1 MTSQAKIVVS
11 AEDRAS
17 RVLQQVRG
25 QLASTTSS
33 AADLAASAGLIG
45 PAFATLASAAG
56 LVAFVK
62 NVADAVDALNDVADA
77 TGASIENL
85 SALERVAKLNGGTLD
100 DVSGILVKFNAA
112 LSAAGNPAS
121 DAAGVFKALGLSAK
135 ELQAIDP
142 AEALQRT
149 AVALAGYAD
158 NGNKARVV
166 QELFGKSIRE
176 AAPFLKDLADAGAL
190 NATVTRQQAEA
201 AERFNKTLFAL
212 QTNASEVGRSLVV
225 GLGGAL
231 VELVERYKVAQ
242 QVFGS
247 LGSILSAGLTDK
259 LNFSS
264 AAEGL
269 REYNKQLVAIDE
281 RIRKV
286 RDGSDGFAGRFSEQR
301 VQALQKE
308 RAEVAKVADYY
319 RTLNNAGSAGQG
331 RGNGSAT
338 AGLPSLP
345 AGGKTAKVT
354 APATEIDESA
364 QALGR
369 YIGQLYK
376 SADAATAATEV
387 DRALNALRDAG
398 TKGQIPQVRELVLR
412 LADEVDQREA
422 LLEVEKG
429 VTAEKQRQA
438 DVQRGLDAQL
448 ENFAGRTADALKRA
462 QTARLEQRLAA
473 GEAFSPDELDR
484 IVRGIGGIREVSEQT
499 FDASNK
505 ALDRF
510 AENVQDALGS
520 TIEAS
525 LRGDFDNIGKLWGN
539 LLIKMASEALAA
551 DLANTLFGN
560 LGKAA
565 GAGTA
570 GAGFGIFGSL
580 FGGLFGLGI
589 GRAAGGTVQPWSAQ
603 RVNES
608 GVEMFSRGG
617 QDWLLAGPRGGQVV
631 PNSAMGGGGVTVV
644 QNISIG
650 AGVGRNE
657 VMAAMQITKA
667 QTLAAVSESQ
677 RRRYSGAAA

>member
-1 MTSQAKIVVS
+1 MTSQARIVVS

-62 NVADAVDALNDVADA
+62 GVADAVDALNDVADA

-135 ELQAIDP
+135 ELQSIDP

-247 LGSILSAGLTDK
+247 LGGILSAGLAEK

-264 AAEGL
+264 AADGL
-269 REYNKQLVAIDE
+269 REYNKQLAAIDE

-286 RDGSDGFAGRFSEQR
+286 RDGTDGFAGRFSEQR
-301 VQALQKE
+301 VAALQIE

-331 RGNGSAT
+331 RGGTGGS
-338 AGLPSLP
+338 LPSLP
-345 AGGKTAKVT
+345 SSTKPTPITVPRA
-354 APATEIDESA
+354 EIDESA
-364 QALGR
+364 QALAR
-369 YIGQLYK
+369 YVGELQK
-376 SADAATAATEV
+376 EADKGLELTESQK
-387 DRALNALRDAG
+387 ALNVLRSLGA
-398 TKGQIPQVRELVLR
+398 TGQIPQVRELVLQ
-412 LADEVDQREA
+412 LAKEVEQRED

-438 DVQRGLDAQL
+438 GVQKSLDDQL
-448 ENFAGRTADALKRA
+448 ESFAGRTADALKRA
-462 QTARLEQRLAA
+462 QVARLESRLAA
-473 GEAFSPDELDR
+473 GEVFTPEELDR
-484 IVRGIGGIREVSEQT
+484 IVRGIGGIREASEQT

-505 ALDRF
+505 ALDKF
-510 AENVQDALGS
+510 ANNVQDALGS
-520 TIEAS
+520 TVEAT
-525 LRGDFDNIGKLWGN
+525 LRGDFDSIGKLWGN

-551 DLANTLFGN
+551 DLSNALFGN
-560 LGKAA
+560 LFKAA
-565 GAGTA
+565 GAGAA
-570 GAGFGIFGSL
+570 GAGYGIFGSL
-580 FGGLFGLGI
+580 LGSFFGLGT
-589 GRAAGGTVQPWSAQ
+589 GKAAGGMVQPWSAQ

-608 GVEMFSRGG
+608 GVELFRRGG
-617 QDWLLAGPRGGQVV
+617 QDWLLTGPRGGQVV
-631 PNSAMGGGGVTVV
+631 PNSALGGGGVTVV

-657 VMAAMQITKA
+657 VMAAMQLTKA

-677 RRRYSGAAA
+677 RRRYSGAMA